1 MPGTESQPPFFFLHV
16 MKTGGTA
23 FVFNLLQN
31 FAPGEVYPSA
41 VDKQEPGDLLPYVS
55 ISRLLAVSPERR
67 QAIRMYT
74 GHFPFVACELMGIE
88 LRTLTLLRDPVERSL
103 SVLKHFKRHFPRY
116 EPLSLA
122 ELYDDPFLF
131 ENFVHDHQTKLF
143 SIGVADRP
151 ETFASTLTHA
161 ENRARH
167 LGGPDPQ
174 RSTTITVDGDR
185 LAVAKA
191 NLARVDLVGVNEH
204 YESFVERLRARF
216 GWSADG
222 VETSAR
228 ANAAMHAES
237 ADAGAPPHRRRHTDD
252 VQPTSS
258 RASLPLREDVV
269 LLQVGVELGGDGL
282 CEFDGEVGGI
292 PFDDLVVDDGV
303 ADGQVGADG
312 VVEVE

>member
-41 VDKQEPGDLLPYVS
+41 VDKQQPGDLLPYVS
-55 ISRLLAVSPERR
+55 ISRLLNVSPERR

-174 RSTTITVDGDR
+174 RSTTITVDDER

-191 NLARVDLVGVNEH
+191 NLARVDLVGVNER
-204 YESFVERLRARF
+204 YDGFVARLRARF
-216 GWSADG
+216 GWWPDG
-222 VETSAR
+222 VDTSAR
-228 ANAAMHAES
+228 VNAADDARSLE
-237 ADAGAPPHRRRHTDD
+237 ADAGLRRRIADD
-252 VQPTSS
+252 NTYDAQLYELACNLATS
-258 RASLPLREDVV
+258 
-269 LLQVGVELGGDGL
+269 
-282 CEFDGEVGGI
+282 
-292 PFDDLVVDDGV
+292 
-303 ADGQVGADG
+303 
-312 VVEVE
+312 